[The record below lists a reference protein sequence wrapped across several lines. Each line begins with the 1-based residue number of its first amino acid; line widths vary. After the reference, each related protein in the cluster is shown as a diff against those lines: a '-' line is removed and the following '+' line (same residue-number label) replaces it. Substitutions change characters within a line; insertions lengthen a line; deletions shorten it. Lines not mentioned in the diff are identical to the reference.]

1 MKDKRRFLK
10 KRIIIPSAIILILLI
25 LMIISSFYS
34 MTYQSTDDA
43 FVEGRLVSIA
53 PRVSG
58 QVISL
63 YVDDNDFVKKNDL
76 LLEIDPNDYQ
86 NKVKELEGE
95 LKEAKAN
102 KNVSTGD
109 TEKSQAAL
117 AEVDES

>member
-1 MKDKRRFLK
+1 
-10 KRIIIPSAIILILLI
+10 
-25 LMIISSFYS
+25 

-86 NKVKELEGE
+86 NKVKELEGA

-117 AEVDES
+117 EEVDESLDFAKKDYARY

>member
-43 FVEGRLVSIA
+43 VVEGRLVSIA

-63 YVDDNDFVKKNDL
+63 YVDDFSFL
-76 LLEIDPNDYQ
+76 
-86 NKVKELEGE
+86 
-95 LKEAKAN
+95 
-102 KNVSTGD
+102 
-109 TEKSQAAL
+109 
-117 AEVDES
+117 